1 MFKVMQA
8 FGHQPSKKT
17 TVVYLWKITIYRPH
31 LEPWRSVLYRKFCYK
46 LKLLLG
52 GAFCVGN
59 SDLQTQFAARRSVL
73 CGEIPIYGVLCGKY
87 LFTNP
92 ICCLEEHFVWEI
104 PICKLD
110 WSVSCGKFL
119 FAISI
124 GCICSSL
131 ASVSY
136 REKLGTGS
144 TTPSLFLTSGRKVQQ
159 VSPVRFRT
167 GIRREARGAA
177 TFYGD

>member
-73 CGEIPIYGVLCGKY
+73 CGKF
-87 LFTNP
+87 LFTAFCVGNTYLQ
-92 ICCLEEHFVWEI
+92 IQSAAWR
-104 PICKLD
+104 
-110 WSVSCGKFL
+110 SVLCGKFL
-119 FAISI
+119 FANSI
-124 GCICSSL
+124 GAFRVGNSYLQSQL
-131 ASVSY
+131 AV
-136 REKLGTGS
+136 
-144 TTPSLFLTSGRKVQQ
+144 F
-159 VSPVRFRT
+159 VR
-167 GIRREARGAA
+167 A
-177 TFYGD
+177 